1 MVLAIVAVMVVAVGL
16 SVGAA
21 GGTRQLETE
30 AQRLLAL
37 IELACDE
44 SAQFGQDIGVRF
56 ESGGYRFVRAVG
68 REWEPRTS
76 DTLRARRLPVGMRLE
91 LALGGRSIELDAGA
105 GDAEQAVG
113 DREVPGDEREEDR
126 AGALTPQLACDADG
140 VLSGEASIG
149 IRAGTLRATLARDEE
164 GSLRMLALQEP

>member
-37 IELACDE
+37 LELACDE

-91 LALGGRSIELDAGA
+91 LALGGRSIELDAA
-105 GDAEQAVG
+105 ASDAEQARG
-113 DREVPGDEREEDR
+113 DREVSGDARGKDPGS
-126 AGALTPQLACDADG
+126 ALAPQLACDADG
-140 VLSGEASIG
+140 VLSGDPSIG
-149 IRAGTLRATLARDEE
+149 FRAGTLRATLARDKD
-164 GSLRMLALQEP
+164 GSLRLLALQEP